1 MTPTSQVTADG
12 GSGDTTPE
20 NTSLKEHYPTGSS
33 RDRSGSSGDRTG
45 SSQRSLPDGE
55 IDVTANHFGIDVRHS
70 PGDDDDDDDV
80 DLMKPMAYGDTS
92 LDDDTNL
99 MKPATLQLTGPNKDW
114 SARSNRNDGTR
125 V

>member
-1 MTPTSQVTADG
+1 MTADG

-20 NTSLKEHYPTGSS
+20 NTPLKEHYPTGSS
-33 RDRSGSSGDRTG
+33 RDHTRSSGDRTG

-55 IDVTANHFGIDVRHS
+55 IAVTANHFGIDVRHS
-70 PGDDDDDDDV
+70 PNDDDDDV
-80 DLMKPMAYGDTS
+80 ELMKPMGYGQTLCPGGDAS

-114 SARSNRNDGTR
+114 SARSYKKEGTR